1 MSSND
6 AGVAVTDEHEA
17 AVSDVAEPDLEA
29 DGLDDEADAA
39 PLRSRKKAFQIALV
53 LAAVAFAA
61 AILFGVLWWSSASG
75 DDAEVA
81 QARDEAVAAA
91 TGAIGAFTQYDF
103 KKPDEYTNNQLA
115 VSTSDWQK
123 QIKPNTKAIRDFI
136 VKNKLVATT
145 KVLGIGVEELNAHEG
160 KASIIAAIEA
170 HLVQGKESG
179 DKKIRV
185 EMQMTRVGDEWK
197 VAGFEQVPIVRPNAG
212 N

>member
-29 DGLDDEADAA
+29 DGLNDDADVA

-103 KKPDEYTNNQLA
+103 KKPDDYTNNQLA

-123 QIKPNTKAIRDFI
+123 QIKPNTKADRKS
-136 VKNKLVATT
+136 VV
-145 KVLGIGVEELNAHEG
+145 
-160 KASIIAAIEA
+160 
-170 HLVQGKESG
+170 
-179 DKKIRV
+179 
-185 EMQMTRVGDEWK
+185 
-197 VAGFEQVPIVRPNAG
+197 
-212 N
+212 